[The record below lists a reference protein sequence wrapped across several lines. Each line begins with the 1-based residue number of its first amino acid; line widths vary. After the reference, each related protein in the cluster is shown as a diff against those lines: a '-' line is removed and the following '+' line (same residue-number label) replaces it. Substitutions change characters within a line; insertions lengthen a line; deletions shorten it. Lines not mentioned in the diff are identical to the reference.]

1 MPPMPARLPVLVTRP
16 PPGGAETAR
25 HLAARGFAPVLA
37 PLLTVQTYARQLPAP
52 EALRGVLV
60 ASRQA
65 IPALPALYHD
75 LPLYAVGDATAA
87 AARAAGFRTVLS
99 AQGTAE
105 DLARLVG
112 AELSRE
118 GAPLLLATGLNQGDR
133 LKRLLQTSGF
143 KIIREEVYAAHSVT
157 RLPED
162 AARML
167 REARDGWVLLFS
179 RETALCLNRL
189 ARAAGLAENFTGL
202 RLAAISAPVAEAV
215 QDLPWARI
223 HVAMDPNEK
232 AVLALL
238 ND

>member
-1 MPPMPARLPVLVTRP
+1 MPVLVTRP
-16 PPGGAETAR
+16 APGGAETAR

-52 EALRGVLV
+52 EALRAVLV

-65 IPALPALYHD
+65 IPALPALYHG

-87 AARAAGFRTVLS
+87 AARAAGFRTVHS
-99 AQGTAE
+99 AQGRAE

-112 AELSRE
+112 AELPPG
-118 GAPLLLATGLNQGDR
+118 GAPLLLATGLNQGER
-133 LKRLLQTSGF
+133 LKKILQISGF

-157 RLPED
+157 SLPED
-162 AARML
+162 AAQML
-167 REARDGWVLLFS
+167 RQGRGGWVLLFS

-189 ARAAGLAENFTGL
+189 VRAAGLAENFTRL